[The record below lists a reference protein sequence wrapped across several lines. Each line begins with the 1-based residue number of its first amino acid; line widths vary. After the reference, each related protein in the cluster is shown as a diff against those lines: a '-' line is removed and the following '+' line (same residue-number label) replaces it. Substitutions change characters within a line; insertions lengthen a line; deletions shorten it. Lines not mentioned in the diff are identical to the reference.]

1 MKVPTVKPEMF
12 PGWLGEL
19 VDATAACTE
28 ASPAAIG
35 MQALV
40 ALGNAVGRGPH
51 AYVGETRHSLN
62 EFALIVG
69 DTSTSGKG
77 DSRHVALAP
86 IEEADQ
92 DWRRL
97 ICSGLSSGEGVI
109 HAVRDAVYGL
119 NRKGEKVLTDAG
131 VTDKRLLVVETE
143 FSQALKMFRREGNIL
158 SNVLRDLWDGKYV
171 LRTLTKTSP
180 TVATEAHIS
189 VIGHTTP
196 RDLCAHLADLD
207 VANGMGNRF
216 LFVATDRVR
225 LLPSPPRLP
234 QGTRDRLAQHVR
246 NVLTHARQVQ
256 ELRRTERAEDLW
268 CTLYPE
274 LKKPRPGLRGQLLAR
289 GAPHLMRLGGVFTLL
304 DLKGAVDVSHLAAA
318 AAWWDYCAESVDVIF
333 GGRTGD
339 DAADRIRLELL
350 PGQRLS
356 LTDIREQIFGG
367 HISAG
372 KLRNALELLQKLG
385 EVRIEEEETA
395 GRPRIMVA
403 RRHDARPR
411 GADGL
416 GAGATA

>member
-1 MKVPTVKPEMF
+1 MKVPKTSREMF

-19 VDATAACTE
+19 VDATAASTE

-35 MQALV
+35 IQALV

-51 AYVGETRHSLN
+51 MWVGETRHSLN

-69 DTSTSGKG
+69 STSTSGKG
-77 DSRHVALAP
+77 DSRHIALASV
-86 IEEADQ
+86 EEADS

-97 ICSGLSSGEGVI
+97 IASGLSSGEGVI
-109 HAVRDAVYGL
+109 HAVRDAAYSL
-119 NRKGEKVLTDAG
+119 NRKGEQVLTDEG
-131 VTDKRLLVVETE
+131 VQDKRLLIIETE
-143 FSQALKMFRREGNIL
+143 FSQPLKMFRREGNIL
-158 SNVLRDLWDGKYV
+158 SNVLRDAWDGKYV

-207 VANGMGNRF
+207 VANGTGNRC

-246 NVLTHARQVQ
+246 RVLTHAEQVQ

-268 CTLYPE
+268 CALYPE
-274 LKKPRPGLRGQLLAR
+274 LKRPQPGLRGQLLAR
-289 GAPHLMRLGGVFTLL
+289 GAPHVVRLACVFALL
-304 DLKGAVDVSHLAAA
+304 DLRTAIDACHIGAAIV
-318 AAWWDYCAESVDVIF
+318 WWDYCAASVDVIF
-333 GGRTGD
+333 AGRTGD
-339 DAADRIRLELL
+339 DTADRIRLEML
-350 PGQRLS
+350 PSQRLS
-356 LTDIREQIFGG
+356 LTEIREQIFGG

-372 KLRNALELLQKLG
+372 KLRNALELLEKLG
-385 EVRIEEEETA
+385 EVRIEEETTG
-395 GRPRIMVA
+395 GRPRVVVV
-403 RRHDARPR
+403 RLDHTRPHATYEH
-411 GADGL
+411 GAE
-416 GAGATA
+416 ATA

>member
-1 MKVPTVKPEMF
+1 MKVPKIRPEMF

-40 ALGNAVGRGPH
+40 ALGNAVGRQPH

-86 IEEADQ
+86 IEEADPV
-92 DWRRL
+92 WRGL
-97 ICSGLSSGEGVI
+97 IASGLSSGEGVI
-109 HAVRDAVYGL
+109 HAVRDKVYGL
-119 NRKGEKVLTDAG
+119 DRKGKEVLTDAG
-131 VTDKRLLVVETE
+131 VEDKRLQIVETE

-158 SNVLRDLWDGKYV
+158 SNALRDIWDGKHV

-180 TVATEAHIS
+180 TVATEAHVS
-189 VIGHTTP
+189 LIGHTTP

-207 VANGMGNRF
+207 VANGTGNRF
-216 LFVATDRVR
+216 LFVATDRMR

-234 QGTRDRLAQHVR
+234 QGTRQRLAEHVK
-246 NVLTHARQVQ
+246 NVLTHALQVQ

-268 CTLYPE
+268 RTLYPE
-274 LKKPRPGLRGQLLAR
+274 LKKPHPGLRGQLLAR
-289 GAPHLMRLGGVFTLL
+289 GAPHVMRLGGIFALL
-304 DLKGAVDVSHLAAA
+304 DLEGAVDVSQLAAA
-318 AAWWDYCAESVDVIF
+318 AAWWDYCGESVDVIF
-333 GGRTGD
+333 AGRTGD

-350 PGQRLS
+350 RGQRLS
-356 LTDIREQIFGG
+356 LTDIREQIFSG

-372 KLRNALELLQKLG
+372 RLRNALELLEKLG
-385 EVRIEEEETA
+385 EVRIEPEMTA
-395 GRPRIMVA
+395 GRPRIMVVRLDDA
-403 RRHDARPR
+403 RRQR
-411 GADGL
+411 ADGL
-416 GAGATA
+416 DAGSAA